1 MAIPFSRSMRSIEQD
16 RFVGAGWILV
26 VGLVILAAWLVWFFA
41 AEIRLYEVTEEA
53 RVEVAAASHPIAVQ
67 VSGQVIANHM
77 SLDQAVEAGDLL
89 LELAAATEELEV
101 VEQQSRVDT
110 KKAEMEQLR
119 DSIQS
124 QRTALKS
131 ADEAGMNRVAEAEA
145 AFTRAEAVEQL
156 ATARFER
163 VARLVREEI
172 SSAEDL
178 EQAESALQ
186 VAAANRRGASASIGS
201 EKSEWQTD
209 LTDRRA
215 EIEDLERLYSVLE
228 GEVSTSESTT
238 QRLGLEV
245 GKRSLLAPVSGR
257 LGDLV
262 DLPVGSFVTEGEVV
276 GSVVP
281 ESDELI
287 VTAAFDPGQALG
299 RIRPG
304 QSARLRLVGYPWAEF
319 GVVNATV
326 SRVGSEVRD
335 GRISVELSI
344 EPDEDSRIELGHGL
358 PGTLEIQVEETSPAT
373 LVLRSVGRLISRPV
387 TPSAGG

>member
-1 MAIPFSRSMRSIEQD
+1 MK
-16 RFVGAGWILV
+16 
-26 VGLVILAAWLVWFFA
+26 
-41 AEIRLYEVTEEA
+41 
-53 RVEVAAASHPIAVQ
+53 
-67 VSGQVIANHM
+67 
-77 SLDQAVEAGDLL
+77 
-89 LELAAATEELEV
+89 LEAATEELQV

-110 KKAEMEQLR
+110 KKAAMEQLR

-124 QRTALKS
+124 QQTALKS
-131 ADEAGMNRVAEAEA
+131 ADEAGLNRVAEAGA
-145 AFTRAEAVEQL
+145 AFSRAEAVEQL
-156 ATARFER
+156 ATAKLER

-172 SSAEDL
+172 NSAEDL

-186 VAAANRRGASASIGS
+186 VAAANRRGALAAIGS
-201 EKSEWQTD
+201 QRSEWRTD
-209 LTDRRA
+209 ITDRTA
-215 EIEDLERLYSVLE
+215 EIEELERLYSVLE

-245 GKRSLLAPVSGR
+245 EKRSLVAPVSGR

-262 DLPVGSFVTEGEVV
+262 DLPIGSIVAEGQVL
-276 GSVVP
+276 GSIVP

-304 QSARLRLVGYPWAEF
+304 QSARLRLVGYPWAQF

-335 GRISVELSI
+335 GSISVELSI

-387 TPSAGG
+387 TAAAGK